1 MRMTRLAA
9 TLVFSSAV
17 LALAVS
23 PAQARSSRT
32 NRNRDTGPYRLID
45 RDDDAARKKK
55 EDERKKQAEE
65 RKRIQDERRKQQD
78 DARKALEAQRKASVE
93 KAKQAQQAR
102 QKAAQAKAKAKA
114 TKKVA
119 ARKGGKK
126 AGKGGKTPTGD
137 EREEEAATLRED
149 ADKAFDKG
157 ELLPGVKLLRQ
168 IVDEYGGTDAE
179 KSAESQLDLLLS
191 QEPFGPMILLGEGE
205 ERFGE
210 MRYRCA
216 RNKFAAL
223 VQRFPRSEQAEA
235 GRKRL
240 DEIRDN
246 DLLSKSL
253 YTDEEIED
261 ARLWFLAGSI
271 HLENGRRGEAV
282 SAYRRVIEEYPGCRF
297 AKMAEEKLAAA
308 QQT

>member
-17 LALAVS
+17 LALLVS

-102 QKAAQAKAKAKA
+102 QKAAQAKAKA